1 MKRKQYIIIGALA
14 LLLLLSKRVKAETII
29 KEFEGEKLDAYL
41 DPIGIPTIGYGT
53 TRNPDTGKKIKLG
66 DKIDKATALRWLRM
80 DTSKVRESV
89 KKLIKVPINARQ
101 LDALTSFVY
110 NVGPTAFADSTML
123 RLINNKTDKRIVANE
138 FDRWVYAKRVKL
150 PGLVRRRKL
159 EKELFLS

>member
-1 MKRKQYIIIGALA
+1 LKPKQYIVIGLLA
-14 LLLLLSKRVKAETII
+14 LLILTTTSVKAETII
-29 KEFEGEKLDAYL
+29 KEFEGEELDAYL
-41 DPIGIPTIGYGT
+41 DPVGIPTIGYGT

-80 DTSKVRESV
+80 DTAKIRESV
-89 KKLIKVPINARQ
+89 KKRIKVPINARQ

-123 RLINNKTDKRIVANE
+123 KLINNKTDKRIVANE
-138 FDRWVYAKRVKL
+138 FDRWVYAKGKKL

>member
-1 MKRKQYIIIGALA
+1 MKGKKYIVIGALA

-29 KEFEGEKLDAYL
+29 KEFEGEYLDAYL
-41 DPIGIPTIGYGT
+41 DPVGIPTIGYGT

-66 DKIDKATALRWLRM
+66 DKIDKATALRWLRL
-80 DTSKVRESV
+80 DTEKVRESV
-89 KKLIKVPINARQ
+89 KKMVKVPINARQ

-123 RLINNKTDKRIVANE
+123 KLLNNKTDKRIVANQ

>member
-1 MKRKQYIIIGALA
+1 MKPKQYIVIGALA

-66 DKIDKATALRWLRM
+66 DKIDKATALRWLQM

-110 NVGPTAFADSTML
+110 NVGPTAFADSTL
-123 RLINNKTDKRIVANE
+123 LKLLNNKTDKRIVAKE
-138 FDRWVYAKRVKL
+138 FDRWVFANRVKL

>member
-1 MKRKQYIIIGALA
+1 MKPKQYIVIGALA
-14 LLLLLSKRVKAETII
+14 LLLLLSKRVKAEAII

-41 DPIGIPTIGYGT
+41 DPAGIPTIGYGT
-53 TRNPDTGKKIKLG
+53 IRNPDTGKRIKLG

-80 DTSKVRESV
+80 DTAKVRESV
-89 KKLIKVPINARQ
+89 KKQVKVPINVRQ

-110 NVGPTAFADSTML
+110 NVGPTAFAQSTML
-123 RLINNKTDKRIVANE
+123 RLLNNRTDKRIVARE
-138 FDRWVYAKRVKL
+138 FDRWVFAKGVKL

>member
-1 MKRKQYIIIGALA
+1 MKRKQYIVIGALA

-89 KKLIKVPINARQ
+89 KKLIKVPINSRQ

>member
-1 MKRKQYIIIGALA
+1 LKGKKYIVIGALA

-29 KEFEGEKLDAYL
+29 KEFEGEYLDAYL
-41 DPIGIPTIGYGT
+41 DPVGIPTIGYGT

-66 DKIDKATALRWLRM
+66 DKIDKATALRWLRL
-80 DTSKVRESV
+80 DTEKVRESV
-89 KKLIKVPINARQ
+89 KKMVKVPINARQ

-123 RLINNKTDKRIVANE
+123 KLLNNKTDKRIVANQ

>member
-1 MKRKQYIIIGALA
+1 MKGKKYIVIGALA

-29 KEFEGEKLDAYL
+29 KEFEGEYLDAYL
-41 DPIGIPTIGYGT
+41 DPVGIPTIGYGT
-53 TRNPDTGKKIKLG
+53 TRNPDTGRKIKLG
-66 DKIDKATALRWLRM
+66 DKIDKATALRWLRL
-80 DTSKVRESV
+80 DTEKVRESV
-89 KKLIKVPINARQ
+89 KKMVKVPINARQ

-123 RLINNKTDKRIVANE
+123 KLLNNKTDKRIVANQ

>member
-1 MKRKQYIIIGALA
+1 LKGKKYIVIGALA

-29 KEFEGEKLDAYL
+29 KEFEGEYLDAYL
-41 DPIGIPTIGYGT
+41 DPVT

-66 DKIDKATALRWLRM
+66 DKIDKATALRWLRL
-80 DTSKVRESV
+80 DTEKVRESV
-89 KKLIKVPINARQ
+89 KKMVKVPINARQ

-123 RLINNKTDKRIVANE
+123 KLLNNKTDKRIVANQ

>member
-1 MKRKQYIIIGALA
+1 MKGKKYIVIGALA
-14 LLLLLSKRVKAETII
+14 LLLLLSNRVKAETII
-29 KEFEGEKLDAYL
+29 KEFEGEYLDAYL
-41 DPIGIPTIGYGT
+41 DPVGIPTIGYGT

-66 DKIDKATALRWLRM
+66 DKIDKATALRWLRL
-80 DTSKVRESV
+80 DTEKVRESV
-89 KKLIKVPINARQ
+89 KKMVKVPINARQ

-123 RLINNKTDKRIVANE
+123 KLLNNKTDKRIVANQ

>member
-1 MKRKQYIIIGALA
+1 MKKQYIVIGALA
-14 LLLLLSKRVKAETII
+14 LLLLLSKRVKAESII

-41 DPIGIPTIGYGT
+41 DPAGIPTIGYGT
-53 TRNPDTGKKIKLG
+53 IRNPDTGQRIKLG
-66 DKIDKATALRWLRM
+66 DKIDKATALRWLRL

-89 KKLIKVPINARQ
+89 KKRVKVPINVRQ

-110 NVGPTAFADSTML
+110 NVGPTAFAQSTML
-123 RLINNKTDKRIVANE
+123 RLLNSKADKQVVAKE
-138 FDRWVYAKRVKL
+138 FDRWVFAKGVKL

>member
-1 MKRKQYIIIGALA
+1 MKRKQYIVIGALA

-29 KEFEGEKLDAYL
+29 KEFEGEELDAYL
-41 DPIGIPTIGYGT
+41 DPAGIPTIGYGT
-53 TRNPDTGKKIKLG
+53 TRNPDTGKRIKLG
-66 DKIDKATALRWLRM
+66 DKIDKATAIRWLRM
-80 DTSKVRESV
+80 DTAKVRESV
-89 KKLIKVPINARQ
+89 KKLVKVPINARQ

-110 NVGPTAFADSTML
+110 NVGQTAFADSTML
-123 RLINNKTDKRIVANE
+123 KLLNNKTDKRIVANE

>member
-1 MKRKQYIIIGALA
+1 MKGKKYIVIGALA

-29 KEFEGEKLDAYL
+29 KEFEGEYLDAYL
-41 DPIGIPTIGYGT
+41 DPVGIPTIGYGT
-53 TRNPDTGKKIKLG
+53 TRNPDTGRKIKLG
-66 DKIDKATALRWLRM
+66 DKIDKATALRWLRL
-80 DTSKVRESV
+80 DTEKVRESV
-89 KKLIKVPINARQ
+89 KKMVKVTINARQ

-123 RLINNKTDKRIVANE
+123 KLLNNKTDKRIVANQ

>member
-1 MKRKQYIIIGALA
+1 LKPKQYIVIGLLA
-14 LLLLLSKRVKAETII
+14 LLILTTTSVKAETII
-29 KEFEGEKLDAYL
+29 KEFEGEELDAYL
-41 DPIGIPTIGYGT
+41 DPVGIPTIGYGT

-80 DTSKVRESV
+80 DTAKIRESV
-89 KKLIKVPINARQ
+89 KKRIKVPINARQ

-123 RLINNKTDKRIVANE
+123 KLINNKTDKRIVANE
-138 FDRWVYAKRVKL
+138 FDRWVYAKGKKL

-159 EKELFLS
+159 EKQLFLS

>member
-1 MKRKQYIIIGALA
+1 MKSKRYIVIGALA

-29 KEFEGEKLDAYL
+29 KEFEGEYLDAYL
-41 DPIGIPTIGYGT
+41 DPVGIPTIGYGT
-53 TRNPDTGKKIKLG
+53 TRNPDTGRKIKLG
-66 DKIDKATALRWLRM
+66 DKIDKATALRWLRL
-80 DTSKVRESV
+80 DTEKVRESV
-89 KKLIKVPINARQ
+89 KKMVKVPINARQ

-123 RLINNKTDKRIVANE
+123 KLLNNKTDKRIVANQ

>member
-1 MKRKQYIIIGALA
+1 LKGKKYIVIGALA

-29 KEFEGEKLDAYL
+29 KEFEGEYLDAYL
-41 DPIGIPTIGYGT
+41 DPVGIPTIGYGT
-53 TRNPDTGKKIKLG
+53 TRNPDTGRKIKLG
-66 DKIDKATALRWLRM
+66 DKIDKATALRWLRL
-80 DTSKVRESV
+80 DTEKVRESV
-89 KKLIKVPINARQ
+89 KKMVKVPINARQ

-123 RLINNKTDKRIVANE
+123 KLLNNKTDKRIVANQ

>member
-1 MKRKQYIIIGALA
+1 MNTKKYIVIGALA

-29 KEFEGEKLDAYL
+29 KEFEGEYLDAYL
-41 DPIGIPTIGYGT
+41 DPAGIPTIGYGT

-66 DKIDKATALRWLRM
+66 DKIDKATALRWLRL
-80 DTSKVRESV
+80 DTEKVRESV
-89 KKLIKVPINARQ
+89 KKMVKVPINARQ

-123 RLINNKTDKRIVANE
+123 KLLNNKTDKRIVANQ

>member
-1 MKRKQYIIIGALA
+1 MKSKRYIVISALA
-14 LLLLLSKRVKAETII
+14 LLLLLSKRVEAETII
-29 KEFEGEKLDAYL
+29 KEFEGEYLDAYL
-41 DPIGIPTIGYGT
+41 DPVGIPTIGYGT

-66 DKIDKATALRWLRM
+66 DKIDKATALRWLRL
-80 DTSKVRESV
+80 DTAKVRESV
-89 KKLIKVPINARQ
+89 KKMVKVPINSRQ

-123 RLINNKTDKRIVANE
+123 KLLNNKTDKRIVANQ

>member
-1 MKRKQYIIIGALA
+1 LKSKRYIVIGALA

-29 KEFEGEKLDAYL
+29 KEFEGEYLDAYL
-41 DPIGIPTIGYGT
+41 DPVGIPTIGYGT
-53 TRNPDTGKKIKLG
+53 TRNPDTGRKIKLG
-66 DKIDKATALRWLRM
+66 DKIDKATALRWLRL
-80 DTSKVRESV
+80 DTEKVRESV
-89 KKLIKVPINARQ
+89 KKMVKVPINARQ

-123 RLINNKTDKRIVANE
+123 KLLNNKTDKRIVANQ